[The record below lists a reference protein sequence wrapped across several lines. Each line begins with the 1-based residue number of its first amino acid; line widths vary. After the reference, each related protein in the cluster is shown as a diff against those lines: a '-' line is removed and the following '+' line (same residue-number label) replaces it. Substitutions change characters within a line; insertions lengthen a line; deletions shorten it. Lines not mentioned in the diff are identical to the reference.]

1 MQQQTTAKESCNN
14 KHQPGTTL
22 DPICQIMLIPVGR
35 FCSISWRMYFLC
47 NFLHRFGVS
56 THFSYTCRKGPKKR
70 TSGPNS
76 GQIFM
81 RLSLKAL
88 FRITFLISF
97 SASQCFLVPTNQ
109 SPRIFLLLHDKQ
121 QMTRQFL
128 CQKQWFWELK
138 WTVIGW
144 WNQKNAIRIY
154 AKYTQ
159 DTIFLK
165 CEMVSTQM
173 SGMWAGL
180 DGIRKSYSLTFC
192 LLSFWGFHLSLSLV
206 FGYHSRSLYS
216 CCYPLR

>member
-159 DTIFLK
+159 ETIQWYAPASLLNLTVASVISFTGPSQEGLPFLSDHPNK
-165 CEMVSTQM
+165 
-173 SGMWAGL
+173 
-180 DGIRKSYSLTFC
+180 
-192 LLSFWGFHLSLSLV
+192 LV
-206 FGYHSRSLYS
+206 
-216 CCYPLR
+216 LRETSA